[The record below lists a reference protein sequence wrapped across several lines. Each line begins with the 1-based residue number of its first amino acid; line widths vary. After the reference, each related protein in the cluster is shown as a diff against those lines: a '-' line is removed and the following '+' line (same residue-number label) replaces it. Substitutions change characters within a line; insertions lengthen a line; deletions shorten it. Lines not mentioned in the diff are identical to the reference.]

1 MKKRLLS
8 AALALAMVL
17 TLIPATVV
25 PAFAV
30 DWTTGTGAPNDAGM
44 TYTTGTGASAV
55 THNYYEKAANGS
67 VTTVTVT
74 RCNAANPTTGQE
86 YGKWYWQKNKGND
99 SQAPKYM
106 EVSTGLVAGTSGSG
120 QWYKSIDDYTNATT
134 SGGEKVKGAF
144 TVLGTSGVDLSTYT
158 DTSLNIDF
166 ANGTDSLTVP
176 DTITS
181 LNLTAK
187 FTDTSSGGVAAKGQ
201 VGAITT
207 SRGAQVTGGTNT
219 GLNITANNINFGA
232 ISLTGRANTLTLT
245 NCTGGGIT
253 MNGETTTTVG
263 GANPNSWGAQTI
275 RATGC
280 GNLGN
285 ITITNSNGGGVT
297 LTDSTAGTVGFT
309 SDGGTVS
316 VSGQSTTGMI
326 TVEAR
331 TKTGSYPTVNITG
344 GTVAGVTQTSVANN
358 SKAVAINVSGSS
370 TNFGTITVN
379 SIGNVTINSAD
390 GTAITVP
397 EGSLKIN
404 GSGVHVTGAMTL
416 AGTGKTTLDIAAGNS
431 TFGSITTADGSNL
444 TIGSWNGSRQRDGG
458 NNYGMLT
465 LGTYDGKKVTGGTFA
480 NGMTT
485 TFGGVSCI
493 PWLDTNNLQ
502 FFAVNSANT
511 VDLYGKTELARAI
524 SDIGETQ
531 ATNANGIT
539 VLAQAD
545 GKGHLVLMNGNNE
558 WAKIGYNDWTP
569 LYLPDRVN
577 GMAITTWYA
586 PSNHNIMLSTN
597 KVENVPPPSGTPA
610 QLVLNATGSVNT
622 AASKIT
628 KATTSVSNTP
638 GQVVEN
644 QNVTATLNGNNIH
657 LTGAVSSNVGGLANI
672 LVDLETDVVDKDG
685 NFITITGVAINYNV
699 GTKSVSFSSI
709 QPQQATDIGVVVING
724 ELVLNNGTGAHYT
737 VSANLTESASRLGIV
752 TEGVDYQKI
761 VVTFGGSE
769 AGKTAAQKQVI
780 TDALAGENSNF
791 TYGNNRAM
799 QQAINAAQATI
810 TSNQSVESW
819 ITNTKNTIWRS
830 GFKSP
835 NATENTNYGYAAN
848 MAPHTGAFNSN
859 STDGGVIN
867 TKFSKAYIVPYLVV
881 NVTQYDPAGTMTAT
895 LTPYY
900 RVDVSAS
907 AGYDPDY
914 AYTVQQGRPLSLTGV
929 MTGNAA
935 DEIKVTFG
943 DSLPT
948 AFAGKFMHQDG
959 KYVYEGAAKAWT
971 ITHVGG
977 NGTLGTVVINDKEGL
992 ISIADTQQT
1001 GCPTM
1006 IPAADRVPPL
1016 AQLGCTYDTLQA
1028 AIDDTVRGN
1037 MVQTD
1042 PTIGVTSETMD
1053 TVVIDGQYTGSG
1065 AVTVSGQAR
1074 KICVLAKGQQ
1084 NVSSTSKGVTVRNV
1098 TTQVSG
1104 GYVYI
1109 IEQTQ
1114 DTAPTGGNI
1123 TVNSATGGS
1132 ASVNANPASAG
1143 QTVTIT
1149 LSASNGYT
1157 PSGVT
1162 VKDSSGKTVSVSGS
1176 GSKYTF
1182 TMPSGSVTVTPSFTL
1197 SQTVRKATVS
1207 VSPNSMGTT
1216 TTTAAATS
1224 NQVDAGSS
1232 VGVTTLPASGYR
1244 TMGVNISTNGG
1255 AATATRQG
1263 DNYFTFTVPSN
1274 ATAVTVTPV
1283 YDRDNGTKFSDVWS
1297 TEYYSKSVAW
1307 AVRQGITNGT
1317 STYGFSPSVTCTR
1330 AQMMTFLWR
1339 VAGRPTVSGV
1349 NNPFVDVYPG
1359 MGSDYYNAILWAVSK
1374 GITNGTDATHFSPS
1388 GTVTRAQAITFLYRY
1403 EGSPTV
1409 SASTGFYDVPSTE
1422 YYARAV
1428 SWAKS
1433 KGVTDGTSTY
1443 YFSPSQGVTRAQA
1456 VTFLYRDRTG
1466 DIA

>member
-17 TLIPATVV
+17 TLIPVTVV

-30 DWTTGTGAPNDAGM
+30 DWTTQSGDYKPSSANYPTSATDPTPKPYYVKDTNDK
-44 TYTTGTGASAV
+44 V
-55 THNYYEKAANGS
+55 TS
-67 VTTVTVT
+67 TVTVT

-86 YGKWYWQKNKGND
+86 YGKWYWQDNRGGN
-99 SQAPKYM
+99 SGAPKYM
-106 EVSTGLVAGTSGSG
+106 EVKSGLVAGTSGSG
-120 QWYKSIDDYTNATT
+120 QWYEDIKDYTNATT

-144 TVLGTSGVDLSTYT
+144 TVLGTSGVDLSGYT

-166 ANGTDSLTVP
+166 ANGTSSLTVP

-187 FTDTSSGGVAAKGQ
+187 FTTTPNGVAQKGQ

-207 SRGAQVTGGTNT
+207 SRGTQTIGGTNT
-219 GLNITANNINFGA
+219 GLNITANNINFNT
-232 ISLTGRANTLTLT
+232 INLTGRANTLTLT

-253 MNGETTTTVG
+253 MDGATTTTVS

-285 ITITNSNGGGVT
+285 IAITNSNGGGVT

-316 VSGQSTTGMI
+316 VSGQSATDMI

-344 GTVAGVTQTSVANN
+344 GTVAGVKQTSVADN

-370 TNFGTITVN
+370 TNFGTITVG

-390 GTAITVP
+390 GAAISVP

-404 GSGVHVTGAMTL
+404 GSGVHVTGDMTL
-416 AGTGKTTLDIAAGNS
+416 ATNGKTTLDITAGNS
-431 TFGSITTADGSNL
+431 TFGSITAAKGTNL

-458 NNYGMLT
+458 NNYGT
-465 LGTYDGKKVTGGTFA
+465 LNLNGYDGKKVTGGTFA

-502 FFAVNSANT
+502 FFAMNSANT

-531 ATNANGIT
+531 ATSADGIT
-539 VLAQAD
+539 VLAQATN
-545 GKGHLVLMNGNNE
+545 KGHLVLMNGSNV

-597 KVENVPPPSGTPA
+597 KVENVPPAGA
-610 QLVLNATGSVNT
+610 GKGLVLNATGSVNT

-672 LVDLETDVVDKDG
+672 LVDLETDVVDENGD
-685 NFITITGVAINYNV
+685 FITIKKVAINYNV

-709 QPQQATDIGVVVING
+709 QPESATDIGVVVING

-752 TEGVDYQKI
+752 TEGDTYQKI

-819 ITNTKNTIWRS
+819 ITNTRNTIWRS

-835 NATENTNYGYAAN
+835 NATENTNYGYAGN

-881 NVTQYDPAGTMTAT
+881 NVTQYDPAGTMTVT

-900 RVDVSAS
+900 RVDVSGAT
-907 AGYDPDY
+907 YDAKY
-914 AYTVQQGRPLSLTGV
+914 AYTVQQGRALSLTGV
-929 MTGNAA
+929 MTGDDD

-948 AFAGKFMHQDG
+948 AFATRYMHQDG
-959 KYVYEGAAKAWT
+959 KYVYQGAAKAWT
-971 ITHVGG
+971 ITHVGA
-977 NGTLGTVVINDKEGL
+977 NGTLGTVVINDKPGL
-992 ISIADTQQT
+992 VTIASTAVT
-1001 GCPTM
+1001 SPACPPV
-1006 IPAADRVPPL
+1006 IVNRVPTL

-1042 PTIGVTSETMD
+1042 PAINVSTETMD

-1274 ATAVTVTPV
+1274 ATAVTVTPI

>member
-25 PAFAV
+25 PVFAV
-30 DWTTGTGAPNDAGM
+30 DWTTTGGDNKPSSADYPTSATDPTTKPYYVKDA
-44 TYTTGTGASAV
+44 TGKV
-55 THNYYEKAANGS
+55 TS
-67 VTTVTVT
+67 TVTVT

-86 YGKWYWQKNKGND
+86 YGKWYWQDNRGGN
-99 SQAPKYM
+99 SGAPKYM
-106 EVSTGLVAGTSGSG
+106 EVQSGLVAGTSGSG
-120 QWYKSIDDYTNATT
+120 QWYENIKDYTNATT

-144 TVLGTSGVDLSTYT
+144 TVLGTSGVDLSGYT

-176 DTITS
+176 ETITS

-207 SRGAQVTGGTNT
+207 SRGTQAIGGTNT
-219 GLNITANNINFGA
+219 GLNITANNIAFDT
-232 ISLTGRANTLTLT
+232 ISLAGRANTLTLT
-245 NCTGGGIT
+245 NCTAASIT
-253 MNGETTTTVG
+253 MNGETTTTVS

-280 GNLGN
+280 DNLGN
-285 ITITNSNGGGVT
+285 ITITGSNGGGVT

-316 VSGQSTTGMI
+316 VSGQSTTGVI

-344 GTVAGVTQTSVANN
+344 GTVAGVTQTSTPDN

-370 TNFGTITVN
+370 TNFGAITVG

-390 GTAITVP
+390 GTSISVP

-404 GSGVHVTGAMTL
+404 GSGVHVTGDITL
-416 AGTGKTTLDIAAGNS
+416 TGTGKTTLDIAAGNS
-431 TFGSITTADGSNL
+431 TFKGITTANGSNL

-458 NNYGMLT
+458 NNYGT
-465 LGTYDGKKVTGGTFA
+465 LSLNGYDGKKVTGGTFA
-480 NGMTT
+480 AAMSNI
-485 TFGGVSCI
+485 FGAANCI

-531 ATNANGIT
+531 AQKDDGIT

-545 GKGHLVLMNGNNE
+545 SKGHLVLMNGSNV
-558 WAKIGYNDWTP
+558 WAKIGYNGWTP

-597 KVENVPPPSGTPA
+597 KVENVPPAGA
-610 QLVLNATGSVNT
+610 GKELVLNATGSVNT

-685 NFITITGVAINYNV
+685 DFITINKVAINYNV

-709 QPQQATDIGVVVING
+709 QPEVASDIGVVVING

-752 TEGVDYQKI
+752 TETVDYQKI
-761 VVTFGGSE
+761 VVTFGGTE

-780 TDALAGENSNF
+780 TDALAGENSDF
-791 TYGNNRAM
+791 TYGSNRAM

-835 NATENTNYGYAAN
+835 DATENTNYGYASS

-881 NVTQYDPAGTMTAT
+881 NVTQYDPAGTMTVT

-900 RVDVSAS
+900 RVDVSGAT
-907 AGYDPDY
+907 YDADY
-914 AYTVQQGRPLSLTGV
+914 AYTVQQGRALSLTGV
-929 MTGNAA
+929 MTGAPA

-943 DSLPT
+943 DKLPA

-992 ISIADTQQT
+992 ISIAETQVASA
-1001 GCPTM
+1001 GCPPVIANRAPT
-1006 IPAADRVPPL
+1006 L
-1016 AQLGCTYDTLQA
+1016 TQLGCTYDTLQA

-1042 PTIGVTSETMD
+1042 PSIGVSAETMD

-1065 AVTVSGQAR
+1065 AITVSGQAR

-1084 NVSSTSKGVTVRNV
+1084 SVSSTSKGVTVRNV

>member
-17 TLIPATVV
+17 TLIPVTVV

-30 DWTTGTGAPNDAGM
+30 DWTTQSGDNKPSSANYPTSATDSTQKPYYVKDTNDK
-44 TYTTGTGASAV
+44 V
-55 THNYYEKAANGS
+55 TS
-67 VTTVTVT
+67 TVTVT

-86 YGKWYWQKNKGND
+86 YGKWYWQDNRGGN
-99 SQAPKYM
+99 SGAPKYM
-106 EVSTGLVAGTSGSG
+106 EVKSGLVAGTSGSG
-120 QWYKSIDDYTNATT
+120 QWYENIKDYTNATT

-144 TVLGTSGVDLSTYT
+144 TVLGTSGVNLGSYT

-176 DTITS
+176 NTITS

-187 FTDTSSGGVAAKGQ
+187 FTTTPNGVAQKGQ

-207 SRGAQVTGGTNT
+207 SRNAQVAGGTNT
-219 GLNITANNINFGA
+219 GLNITANNIAFGT
-232 ISLTGRANTLTLT
+232 INLTGRANTLTLT
-245 NCTGGGIT
+245 NCTATSIA
-253 MNGETTTTVG
+253 MDGETTTTVG
-263 GANPNSWGAQTI
+263 GTTPNSWGAQTI

-316 VSGQSTTGMI
+316 VSGQSATDMI

-344 GTVAGVTQTSVANN
+344 GTVAGVKQTSVADN

-370 TNFGTITVN
+370 TNFGTITVG

-390 GTAITVP
+390 GAAITVP

-404 GSGVHVTGAMTL
+404 GSGVHVTGDMTL
-416 AGTGKTTLDIAAGNS
+416 ATNGKTTLDITAGNS
-431 TFGSITTADGSNL
+431 TFGSITAAKGTNL

-458 NNYGMLT
+458 NNYGT
-465 LGTYDGKKVTGGTFA
+465 LNLNGYDGKKVTGGTFA
-480 NGMTT
+480 NRMTT

-531 ATNANGIT
+531 ATSADGIT
-539 VLAQAD
+539 VLAQATN
-545 GKGHLVLMNGNNE
+545 KGHLVLMNGSNV

-597 KVENVPPPSGTPA
+597 KVENVPPAGA
-610 QLVLNATGSVNT
+610 GKELVLNATGSVNT

-672 LVDLETDVVDKDG
+672 LVDLETDVVDENGD
-685 NFITITGVAINYNV
+685 FITIKKVAINYNV

-709 QPQQATDIGVVVING
+709 QPESATDIGVVVING

-752 TEGVDYQKI
+752 TEGDTYQKI

-819 ITNTKNTIWRS
+819 ITNTRNTIWRS

-835 NATENTNYGYAAN
+835 NATENTNYGYAGN

-859 STDGGVIN
+859 STDGGFIN

-881 NVTQYDPAGTMTAT
+881 NVTQYDPAGTMTVT

-900 RVDVSAS
+900 RVDVSGAT
-907 AGYDPDY
+907 YDADY
-914 AYTVQQGRPLSLTGV
+914 AYTVQQGRALSLTGV
-929 MTGNAA
+929 MTGDAA

-948 AFAGKFMHQDG
+948 AFATRYMHQDG
-959 KYVYEGAAKAWT
+959 KYVYQGAAKAWT
-971 ITHVGG
+971 ITHVGA
-977 NGTLGTVVINDKEGL
+977 NGTLGTVVINDKPGL
-992 ISIADTQQT
+992 VTIASTAVT
-1001 GCPTM
+1001 SPACPPV
-1006 IPAADRVPPL
+1006 IVNRVPTL
-1016 AQLGCTYDTLQA
+1016 AQLACAYDTLQA

-1042 PTIGVTSETMD
+1042 PAINVSTETMD

-1274 ATAVTVTPV
+1274 ATAVTVTPI

>member
-106 EVSTGLVAGTSGSG
+106 EVSSGLVAGTSGSG
-120 QWYKSIDDYTNATT
+120 QWYKSIDDYSNTT
-134 SGGEKVKGAF
+134 ASGGEKVKGAF
-144 TVLGTSGVDLSTYT
+144 TVLGTSDVNLSRYT

-187 FTDTSSGGVAAKGQ
+187 FTTTPNGVAEKGQ

-207 SRGAQVTGGTNT
+207 SRDTQVTGGTNT

-232 ISLTGRANTLTLT
+232 IGLTGRANTLTLT

-253 MNGETTTTVG
+253 MDGETTTTVG

-285 ITITNSNGGGVT
+285 ITITGSNGGGVT
-297 LTDSTAGTVGFT
+297 LTDSKAGTVGFT

-316 VSGQSTTGMI
+316 VSGQSATDMI
-326 TVEAR
+326 TVAAR

-344 GTVAGVTQTSVANN
+344 GTVAGVTQASVADN

-370 TNFGTITVN
+370 TNFGAIIVN

-416 AGTGKTTLDIAAGNS
+416 AARGKTTLDIAAGNS
-431 TFGSITTADGSNL
+431 TFGSITTANGSNL

-458 NNYGMLT
+458 NNYGTLT

-524 SDIGETQ
+524 SDIGEAQ
-531 ATNANGIT
+531 ATNADGIT

-709 QPQQATDIGVVVING
+709 QPESATDIGVVVING

-752 TEGVDYQKI
+752 TDTGDYQKI

-791 TYGNNRAM
+791 TYGSNRAM

-835 NATENTNYGYAAN
+835 DTSLNTNYGYAPS

-881 NVTQYDPAGTMTAT
+881 NVTQYDPAGTMTVT

-900 RVDVSAS
+900 RVDVSGAT
-907 AGYDPDY
+907 YDADY
-914 AYTVQQGRPLSLTGV
+914 AYTVQQGRALSLTGV
-929 MTGNAA
+929 MTGDAA
-935 DEIKVTFG
+935 NEIKVTFG
-943 DSLPT
+943 DKLPGT
-948 AFAGKFMHQDG
+948 FGGKFMHQDG
-959 KYVYEGAAKAWT
+959 KYVYQAAANTKAWT
-971 ITHVGG
+971 ITHVGA
-977 NGTLGTVVINDKEGL
+977 NGTLGTVVINDKPGL
-992 ISIADTQQT
+992 VTIATAKQLNCPDIIPDTS
-1001 GCPTM
+1001 
-1006 IPAADRVPPL
+1006 RVPTL

-1084 NVSSTSKGVTVRNV
+1084 SVSSTSKGVTVRNV

-1182 TMPSGSVTVTPSFTL
+1182 VMPSGSVTVTPSFTL

-1274 ATAVTVTPV
+1274 ATAVTVTPI

>member
-30 DWTTGTGAPNDAGM
+30 DWTTQSGDHKPSSENYPTSATDSTSKPYYVKDANDK
-44 TYTTGTGASAV
+44 V
-55 THNYYEKAANGS
+55 TS
-67 VTTVTVT
+67 TVTVT

-86 YGKWYWQKNKGND
+86 YGKWYWQNNRGGN
-99 SQAPKYM
+99 SGAPKYM
-106 EVSTGLVAGTSGSG
+106 EVQSGLVAGTSGSG
-120 QWYKSIDDYTNATT
+120 QWYDNIKDYTNATT

-144 TVLGTSGVDLSTYT
+144 TVLDTSGVDLRGYT

-187 FTDTSSGGVAAKGQ
+187 FTTTPNGVAQKGQ
-201 VGAITT
+201 VGAITI
-207 SRGAQVTGGTNT
+207 SRGTQAIGGTNT
-219 GLNITANNINFGA
+219 GLNITANNINFNT
-232 ISLTGRANTLTLT
+232 INLTGRANTLTLT

-253 MNGETTTTVG
+253 MDGATTTTVS

-280 GNLGN
+280 GDLGK

-297 LTDSTAGTVGFT
+297 LTDSTAGIVGFT

-316 VSGQSTTGMI
+316 VSGQSVTGVI
-326 TVEAR
+326 TVAAR

-344 GTVAGVTQTSVANN
+344 GTVAGVTQISVPDN

-370 TNFGTITVN
+370 TNFGTITVG

-390 GTAITVP
+390 GTNISVP

-404 GSGVHVTGAMTL
+404 GSGVHVTNAMTL
-416 AGTGKTTLDIAAGNS
+416 AARGKTTLDIAAGNS
-431 TFGSITTADGSNL
+431 TFGSITTANGSNL

-458 NNYGMLT
+458 NNYGT
-465 LGTYDGKKVTGGTFA
+465 LSLNGYDGKKVTGGTFA

-485 TFGGVSCI
+485 TFGEVSCI

-524 SDIGETQ
+524 SDIGKAQ
-531 ATNANGIT
+531 ATSADGIT
-539 VLAQAD
+539 VLAQAN
-545 GKGHLVLMNGNNE
+545 GKGHLVLMNGSNV

-597 KVENVPPPSGTPA
+597 KVENVPPAGA
-610 QLVLNATGSVNT
+610 DKELVLNATGSVNT

-685 NFITITGVAINYNV
+685 DFITINKVAINYNV

-709 QPQQATDIGVVVING
+709 QPEVASDIGVVVING

-752 TEGVDYQKI
+752 TEGDTYQKI

-819 ITNTKNTIWRS
+819 ITNTRNTIWRS

-835 NATENTNYGYAAN
+835 NATKNTNYGYAGN

-867 TKFSKAYIVPYLVV
+867 TNFSKAYIVPYLVV
-881 NVTQYDPAGTMTAT
+881 NVTQYDPAGTMTVT

-900 RVDVSAS
+900 RVDVSGAT
-907 AGYDPDY
+907 YDADY

-948 AFAGKFMHQDG
+948 AFATRYMHQDG
-959 KYVYEGAAKAWT
+959 KYVYQCAAKAWT
-971 ITHVGG
+971 ITHVGA
-977 NGTLGTVVINDKEGL
+977 NGTLGTVVINDKPGL
-992 ISIADTQQT
+992 VTIASTAVT
-1001 GCPTM
+1001 SPACPPV
-1006 IPAADRVPPL
+1006 IVNRVPTLTQL
-1016 AQLGCTYDTLQA
+1016 ACAYDTLQA

-1042 PTIGVTSETMD
+1042 PAINVSTETMD

-1098 TTQVSG
+1098 TTQVSD

-1274 ATAVTVTPV
+1274 ATAVTVTPI

>member
-25 PAFAV
+25 PVFAV
-30 DWTTGTGAPNDAGM
+30 DWTTQTGNNKPSSATYPTSATDSTPKPYYVKDTNDK
-44 TYTTGTGASAV
+44 V
-55 THNYYEKAANGS
+55 TS
-67 VTTVTVT
+67 TVTVT

-86 YGKWYWQKNKGND
+86 YGKWYWQDNRGGN
-99 SQAPKYM
+99 SGAPKYM
-106 EVSTGLVAGTSGSG
+106 EVQSGLVAGTSGSG
-120 QWYKSIDDYTNATT
+120 QWYENIKDYTNATT

-144 TVLGTSGVDLSTYT
+144 TVLDTSGVNLSGYT

-187 FTDTSSGGVAAKGQ
+187 FTTTPNGVAQKGQ

-207 SRGAQVTGGTNT
+207 SRGTQAIGGTNT
-219 GLNITANNINFGA
+219 GLNITANNINFGT
-232 ISLTGRANTLTLT
+232 INLTGRANTLTLT

-316 VSGQSTTGMI
+316 VSGQSATDII
-326 TVEAR
+326 TVAAR

-344 GTVAGVTQTSVANN
+344 GTVAGVTQASVADN

-370 TNFGTITVN
+370 TNFGAIIVN

-416 AGTGKTTLDIAAGNS
+416 AANGKTTLDIAAGNS
-431 TFGSITTADGSNL
+431 TFGSITTTNGSNL

-458 NNYGMLT
+458 NNYGT
-465 LGTYDGKKVTGGTFA
+465 LNLNGYDGKKVTGGTFA
-480 NGMTT
+480 NAMTT
-485 TFGGVSCI
+485 TFGGVNCI

-531 ATNANGIT
+531 AQKDDGIT

-545 GKGHLVLMNGNNE
+545 GKGHLVLMNGSNV

-597 KVENVPPPSGTPA
+597 KVENVPPPSGTPL

-685 NFITITGVAINYNV
+685 DFITIEGVAINYNV

-709 QPQQATDIGVVVING
+709 QPESASDIGVVVING

-752 TEGVDYQKI
+752 TQDVDYQKI

-819 ITNTKNTIWRS
+819 ITNTRNTIWRS

-835 NATENTNYGYAAN
+835 DTSLNTNYGYAPS

-881 NVTQYDPAGTMTAT
+881 NVTQYDPAGTMTVT

-907 AGYDPDY
+907 TGYDPDY
-914 AYTVQQGRPLSLTGV
+914 AYTVQQGRALSLTGV
-929 MTGNAA
+929 MTGDAA

-943 DSLPT
+943 DNLP
-948 AFAGKFMHQDG
+948 APFATRYMHQDG
-959 KYVYEGAAKAWT
+959 KYVYQGAAKAWT
-971 ITHVGG
+971 ITHVGA
-977 NGTLGTVVINDKEGL
+977 NGTLGTVVINDKPGL
-992 ISIADTQQT
+992 VTIATAKQPNCPDIIPDTS
-1001 GCPTM
+1001 
-1006 IPAADRVPPL
+1006 RVPTL

-1084 NVSSTSKGVTVRNV
+1084 SVSSTSKGVTVRNV

-1274 ATAVTVTPV
+1274 ATAVTVTPI